1 MSKEAAALQ
10 KLLHVLDDTST
21 LYRRVAFETT
31 SSHLKLLLQRIAKTH
46 QWIADDL
53 AERMLTAS
61 GHPERGGSLL
71 GPWRALQANWRV
83 RISRD
88 FELACATQVLRR
100 EDGVQRCFDEAVAG
114 VAAGDLR
121 NHLQKQRRAI
131 ERACTQ
137 IECFVSPMGVR
148 VPAEPARQPIRAT
161 AQQASTGA
169 RSRVA
174 KSG

>member
-1 MSKEAAALQ
+1 MSREAAALQ

-21 LYRRVAFETT
+21 LYRRVAFKTT
-31 SSHLKLLLQRIAKTH
+31 SPRLKLLLQRTAKTH

-53 AERMLTAS
+53 AQRMAAA
-61 GHPERGGSLL
+61 GGNPERGGSVL
-71 GPWRALQANWRV
+71 GPLRALQANWRV

-88 FELACATQVLRR
+88 SELACATRMLRR
-100 EDGVQRCFDEAVAG
+100 EDRVQRCFDEAVAG
-114 VAAGDLR
+114 VAAGDLC
-121 NHLQKQRRAI
+121 NHLQKRRREI

-137 IECFVSPMGVR
+137 IECLVSPMGVR
-148 VPAEPARQPIRAT
+148 LPAEPTRQPIRAT
-161 AQQASTGA
+161 AHQASRSA